1 MYGERVHEAVLS
13 AGMKIS
19 GCTVHFVDD
28 TPDGGPIVLQ
38 SAVPVEDGD
47 TPATLAARVADEE
60 HRWYPL
66 AISLF
71 AERRL
76 LIQGRKVRIVEAR
89 ERESVANEVTR

>member
-1 MYGERVHEAVLS
+1 MYGERVHEAVLG

-47 TPATLAARVADEE
+47 TPATLAARIAREE
-60 HRWYPL
+60 HRLYPQ
-66 AISLF
+66 AVRLF
-71 AERRL
+71 AEGRL
-76 LIQGRKVRIVEAR
+76 GIPGHKVLMEASI
-89 ERESVANEVTR
+89 E